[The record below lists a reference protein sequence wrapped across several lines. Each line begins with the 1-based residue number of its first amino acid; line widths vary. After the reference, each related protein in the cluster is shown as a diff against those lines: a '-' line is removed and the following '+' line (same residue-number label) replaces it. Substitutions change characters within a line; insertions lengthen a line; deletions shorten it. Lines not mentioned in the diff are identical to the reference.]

1 MPAFLIPIIEVLTAA
16 LSRLVASRLGQWLLT
31 GALFLG
37 IQWVSKKVAV
47 DVLIPQIASHVAGM
61 GALTVAWLA
70 YLNVD
75 RAITIIL
82 SAYASAAGTRMVMQ
96 RVGK

>member
-1 MPAFLIPIIEVLTAA
+1 MPFLVPLLEACGAF

-31 GALFLG
+31 AALFLG
-37 IQWVSKKVAV
+37 INFVSKKVAV
-47 DVLIPQIASHVAGM
+47 DILVPQIAAHIGGM

-96 RVGK
+96 RAGK